1 MAGTKANYSE
11 ELVAR
16 IKAMYDEIGHDNA
29 RLQEIAD
36 MAGKPVRSIRAKLVR
51 EGVYVASEKAVKAPK
66 EEGPTKK
73 ELMQV
78 LSGLVPGFDTDGLMG
93 ANKAAIEAVIGLA
106 RIAKEASEAASD
118 EDFEGVEQDA
128 ENAA

>member
-1 MAGTKANYSE
+1 MAGTKVNYSE

-16 IKAMYDEIGHDNA
+16 IKAMYEEIGHDNT

-36 MAGKPVRSIRAKLVR
+36 ATGKPVRSIRAKLVR
-51 EGVYVASEKAVKAPK
+51 EGVYIASEKAAKAPK

-78 LSGLVPGFDTDGLMG
+78 LSSLVPDFDTDGLMA

-106 RIAKEASEAASD
+106 RKAREADESAEEAAD
-118 EDFEGVEQDA
+118 DFEEVTSDA
-128 ENAA
+128 A